1 MKIINFRGFQNT
13 GIGIEVN
20 PEEKVIKKRGVD
32 YIIPKYKHLTL
43 NTKLNNIGEKD
54 LEKFGLILKRFPN
67 VSEKNSVNFSYDEY
81 YSNIEKKT
89 KREFWLNDRPL
100 VLKDENLPVF
110 SKLAKLFSRLSLAKD
125 SELKQ
130 AKDYCESVD
139 CRYNFS
145 YFNKCTN
152 PGEFE
157 YMAQGFHMPS
167 NVRKNASAMVKE
179 FEKIMT
185 NYFE

>member
-1 MKIINFRGFQNT
+1 MKVINFRGFENT

-32 YIIPKYKHLTL
+32 YVIPKYKHLTL
-43 NTKLNNIGEKD
+43 NAKLNNIGEKD
-54 LEKFGLILKRFPN
+54 LENFGLILKRFPN
-67 VSEKNSVNFSYDEY
+67 VSEKDSVNFSYDEY

-110 SKLAKLFSRLSLAKD
+110 SKLAKLFSRLSHVKD

-130 AKDYCESVD
+130 EKYYFESLD

-152 PGEFE
+152 PGEFKYLTE
-157 YMAQGFHMPS
+157 GFHRPS
-167 NVRKNASAMVKE
+167 KVRENASAMVKE
-179 FEKIMT
+179 FEKIMI